1 MKMAKISLKF
11 NMLKLSI
18 FSIILLNFLSCSDP
32 EIEEGI
38 LDSIEI
44 LDQSLL
50 NPGNY
55 LLSSK
60 IISPTEEDLNT
71 PVIIAVHGF
80 SASTFEWDELKKYI
94 NENNL
99 SNEVYISQVLLG
111 GHGRSFKDFKASS
124 YHGWQQ
130 SIEDEYIKLTQLGYK
145 NISIIGSSTGCP
157 LITDLL
163 KRNFFQVNLK
173 NIFFIDPIVI
183 PSDKMLG
190 LVGVLGPILGY
201 IESDLDDGE
210 EKYWY
215 KYRPHETLNELNTL
229 IIKVRK
235 QLEDG
240 ININEKNL
248 KVYKSIKDDAA
259 DPVSA
264 VLFYKGINTNTGK
277 IDVEMIDSD
286 IHVYTRL
293 DLRPNVSQKDI
304 QNQQNTFNEIIQ
316 KVINE

>member
-1 MKMAKISLKF
+1 MYRFWLRMIKISINL
-11 NMLKLSI
+11 LII
-18 FSIILLNFLSCSDP
+18 FLLTSCSDP
-32 EIEEGI
+32 DIEEGI
-38 LDSIEI
+38 LDSVEI
-44 LDQSLL
+44 VDASIL
-50 NPGNY
+50 NPENY
-55 LLSSK
+55 HLSSK
-60 IISPTEEDLNT
+60 IPSPTNDDLNT

-94 NENNL
+94 NDNNL
-99 SNEVYISQVLLG
+99 SDEVYISQVLLG

-124 YHGWQQ
+124 YHDWQQ
-130 SIEDEYIKLTQLGYK
+130 SIRDEYNKLSEMGYT
-145 NISIIGSSTGCP
+145 NITLIGSSTGCP

-163 KRNFFQVNLK
+163 DKNFFKENLK
-173 NIFFIDPIVI
+173 NIFFIDPIII

-190 LVGVLGPILGY
+190 LVGLIGPIIGY
-201 IESDLDDGE
+201 VESDLDDGE

-215 KYRPHETLNELNTL
+215 KYRPHETLKELNTL

-240 ININEKNL
+240 ININKKYL
-248 KVYKSIKDDAA
+248 KVFKSLKDDAA

-264 VLFYKGINTNTGK
+264 VLLYKGMKTNSGE

-293 DLRPNVSQKDI
+293 DLRPKVSEKDI
-304 QNQQNTFNEIIQ
+304 LNQQNTFLEIIQ